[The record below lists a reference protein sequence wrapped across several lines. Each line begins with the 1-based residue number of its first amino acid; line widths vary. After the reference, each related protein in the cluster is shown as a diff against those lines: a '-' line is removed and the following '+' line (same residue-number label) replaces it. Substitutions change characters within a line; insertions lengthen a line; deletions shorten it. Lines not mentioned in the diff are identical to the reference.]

1 MSGIPPLAGFLSKAL
16 ILLETIHTRDNIL
29 AICIIIISSI
39 SMFYYIRII
48 KIIFFEPIQNKY
60 NSIPNEQMIIDNNL
74 TNFIY
79 FILVCCLI
87 CLVFFFFKPS
97 LLFLFS
103 NLLIDY
109 I

>member
-87 CLVFFFFKPS
+87 CLVFFFLNRVYCFY
-97 LLFLFS
+97 FQ
-103 NLLIDY
+103 IY
-109 I
+109 